1 MTIKPAVR
9 TMQEIEKLTRRLGGT
24 WVRRRNARKK
34 MIAWS
39 NEIVDE
45 AIHAKKKEIRQ
56 LKAEGMKERDL
67 REHYAEVTR
76 LETQKI

>member
-9 TMQEIEKLTRRLGGT
+9 TIQEIEKLTRRMEGT

-39 NEIVDE
+39 NELVDE
-45 AIHAKKKEIRQ
+45 AINEKRKEIRS
-56 LKAEGMKERDL
+56 LKAEGVKERDF

-76 LETQKI
+76 LEMQKI

>member
-9 TMQEIEKLTRRLGGT
+9 TIQEIEKLTRRIDST

-39 NEIVDE
+39 NELVDE
-45 AIHAKKKEIRQ
+45 AINEKRKEIRI
-56 LKAEGMKERDL
+56 LKAEGVKERDL

-76 LETQKI
+76 LEMQKI

>member
-9 TMQEIEKLTRRLGGT
+9 TMQEIEKLTRRIEGA

-39 NEIVDE
+39 NEIIDE
-45 AIHAKKKEIRQ
+45 AIQAKKKETRKLQ
-56 LKAEGMKERDL
+56 AEGVKERDL
-67 REHYAEVTR
+67 REHYAEITR
-76 LETQKI
+76 LEAKLI

>member
-9 TMQEIEKLTRRLGGT
+9 TMQEIEKLTRHIDGA

-39 NEIVDE
+39 NEIIDE
-45 AIHAKKKEIRQ
+45 AIQAKKKEIRK
-56 LKAEGMKERDL
+56 LKAEDVKERDL
-67 REHYAEVTR
+67 REHYAEITR
-76 LETQKI
+76 LETKLI

>member
-9 TMQEIEKLTRRLGGT
+9 TMQEIEKLTRRIDGT

-39 NEIVDE
+39 NELVDE
-45 AIHAKKKEIRQ
+45 AINEKKREVRR
-56 LKAEGMKERDL
+56 LKAEGEKQCDL
-67 REHYAEVTR
+67 REHYAEITK
-76 LETQKI
+76 LELQKI